1 MIFSIRFGFCCPQ
14 IKLDVL
20 STLRTQDVVTF
31 SEEATP
37 NQGYRA
43 LLAVEAIIV
52 PLALLKR
59 NILATTQATD
69 WCCAG
74 GTLLGIKV
82 AKAVETIGK
91 VISRCEPLSRQLL
104 LAAGA
109 QEAVLMP
116 RLLTVGHT
124 SSGDGLLAMDA
135 LHGKLLLIT
144 RHTEVMVVLRDET
157 LGANWL
163 LASLTGE
170 ASLMPAVPFVLH
182 LSGARHDGF
191 LALMTLGGI
200 LIGVALSAEQ
210 LLILGREG
218 FVH

>member
-1 MIFSIRFGFCCPQ
+1 MSLYHFRYI
-14 IKLDVL
+14 LDVF
-20 STLRTQDVVTF
+20 STLRAQDVIAF
-31 SEEATP
+31 SEEATS
-37 NQGYRA
+37 NQGNGA

-52 PLALLKR
+52 PLAFLKR
-59 NILATTQATD
+59 NILASTQTTD
-69 WCCAG
+69 GCSAG

-91 VISRCEPLSRQLL
+91 VISRCESLSRQLL

-109 QEAVLMP
+109 QETVLMP
-116 RLLTVGHT
+116 GLLTVSHT
-124 SSGDGLLAMDA
+124 SSGDCLLAVDA

-144 RHTEVMVVLRDET
+144 GHTVVKGVLRDKT

-163 LASLTGE
+163 LASLAGE
-170 ASLMPAVPFVLH
+170 ASLMPAISFVLH

-210 LLILGREG
+210 LLIFGGEG
-218 FVH
+218 LVH